1 MSVVLKTNGQ
11 VFSGWIAAEVERS
24 INAIA
29 GRFIIN
35 FTDKWQEGQ
44 HKWHMK
50 SGDSCSIELE
60 NETVITGFIDS
71 LKIDLTADARTLSIS
86 GRDKTGD
93 LVDSGSLLEE
103 KSFADVSLGDMATQ
117 AVKGFD
123 VNVSPLSDN
132 SKAKIKA
139 TSIQYNE
146 TVFEFISRIAHNQ
159 GVLCYPDKNG
169 GIIFS
174 DVSTEVI
181 DAISLKNKI
190 IEINAKTDSSKL
202 FHDYIVISHNGSA
215 QEQTKTI
222 RKVAQDLK
230 NTTKRRKIIVV
241 SSNTNDAGAQARADW
256 EKACHIARSF
266 QASVKILGW
275 KNSKGQLW
283 DVNKLISLD
292 AEAAGIVK
300 GNYLIESVKFILDA
314 RKGQITQLNL
324 VLPNAYNAAPES
336 VRKEDAEGMQQ

>member
-11 VFSGWIAAEVERS
+11 IFSGWIAAEVERS
-24 INAIA
+24 INAIS

-35 FTDKWQEGQ
+35 FTDKWKEGQ
-44 HKWHMK
+44 KKWNMK
-50 SGDSCSIELE
+50 SGDPCSIELE
-60 NETVITGFIDS
+60 NEAVITGFIDS
-71 LKIDLTADARTLSIS
+71 LKIDLNSNSRSLSIS

-103 KSFADVSLGDMATQ
+103 KSFIGASLAEMATQ
-117 AVKGFD
+117 AVQGFD
-123 VNVSPLSDN
+123 VKVSPHSDAA
-132 SKAKIKA
+132 KAKIES

-146 TVFEFISRIAHNQ
+146 TVFEFISRISHNQ
-159 GVLCYPDKNG
+159 GVLCYPDRTG

-174 DVSTEVI
+174 DVSTEVV
-181 DAISLKNKI
+181 DAISIKNKI
-190 IEINAKTDSSKL
+190 IEINAKTDSSQL

-215 QEQTKTI
+215 EEQTKTI
-222 RKVAQDLK
+222 RQVAQDIK

-241 SSNTNDAGAQARADW
+241 SSNTNDEGALARAKW
-256 EKACHIARSF
+256 EMSVHIARSF

-283 DVNKLISLD
+283 DVNKLITLD
-292 AEAAGIVK
+292 AEEAGIVK
-300 GNYLIESVKFILDA
+300 GNYLIQSVKFILDD

-324 VLPNAYNAAPES
+324 VLPGAYNKAPES
-336 VRKEDAEGMQQ
+336 VRKEDEGMQQ